1 MTELSPEDAS
11 REYPELEL
19 LVDLRAAGW
28 FFRPLT
34 DPLSPEGIVGVWPR
48 PGYTDILF
56 IYGPEHVDGVR
67 VLTNTPDGK
76 GEVIWSQ
83 KGPLTVTVQAL
94 LGLPEPP
101 EAG

>member
-1 MTELSPEDAS
+1 MTELTPEDAS

-19 LVDLRAAGW
+19 LADLRAVGW
-28 FFRPLT
+28 YFRPLT

-56 IYGPEHVDGVR
+56 IYDQGQVDAVR
-67 VLTNTPDGK
+67 VLTDTLDGK
-76 GEVIWSQ
+76 GKIIWSR
-83 KGPLTVTVQAL
+83 KGPLAVTVQAL

-101 EAG
+101 QAG

>member
-1 MTELSPEDAS
+1 MAEITRGDAI

-19 LVDLRAAGW
+19 LADLRAAGW
-28 FFRPLT
+28 LFRPLT
-34 DPLSPEGIVGVWPR
+34 DPQSPEGVVGVWPR

-56 IYGPEHVDGVR
+56 IYDQDQVEGVR

-76 GEVIWSQ
+76 GKIIWSQ
-83 KGPLTVTVQAL
+83 TGPLAVTVNAL

-101 EAG
+101 HAG